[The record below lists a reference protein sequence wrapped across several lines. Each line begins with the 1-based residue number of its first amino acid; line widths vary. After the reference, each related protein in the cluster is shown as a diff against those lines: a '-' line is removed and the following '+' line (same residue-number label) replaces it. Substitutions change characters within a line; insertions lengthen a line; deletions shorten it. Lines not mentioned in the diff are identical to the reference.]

1 MSDSTTQTVENCRF
15 PKLNDVNY
23 VEWAMH
29 MEADLVRRKLW
40 DGIVEITLDGD
51 VQDPSQWQ
59 EEYEKKKMKRSV
71 QRMNEAR
78 AEMIMQ
84 VDDGQLSHMR
94 SRDPMEIW
102 EMLAKVHKA
111 RGFATQLAMKRQFLT
126 SKKKPTQSMQAWIG
140 EIRSMAFRMEE
151 TGIAVVDQDKILAVT
166 MGLPPSYDAVIIA
179 LDSIP
184 TEQLTLEEVIR
195 RLLNQ
200 EVRQTSAYP
209 PSPSA
214 PTPDDGVAAAV
225 LSTEKPKVDRS
236 KVQCYFCDQMGH
248 FKQDC
253 AERAKWEAARRKTKT
268 SGSANTAMSA
278 GGLSE
283 AYEELTEVDGA
294 W

>member
-1 MSDSTTQTVENCRF
+1 
-15 PKLNDVNY
+15 
-23 VEWAMH
+23 
-29 MEADLVRRKLW
+29 
-40 DGIVEITLDGD
+40 
-51 VQDPSQWQ
+51 
-59 EEYEKKKMKRSV
+59 
-71 QRMNEAR
+71 
-78 AEMIMQ
+78 
-84 VDDGQLSHMR
+84 
-94 SRDPMEIW
+94 
-102 EMLAKVHKA
+102 
-111 RGFATQLAMKRQFLT
+111 
-126 SKKKPTQSMQAWIG
+126 MQAWIG

-195 RLLNQ
+195 RLLNE

-209 PSPSA
+209 PSPST

-253 AERAKWEAARRKTKT
+253 MERAKWEAATRKTKAA
-268 SGSANTAMSA
+268 GRANTAILA
-278 GGLSE
+278 GNVDT
-283 AYEELTEVDGA
+283 YDEVGGA